1 MVLVRI
7 YRFLRINTTAIAIAT
22 MMATVAAAMYVSVGG
37 SDNVVS
43 KAEDEVEAGQKRLEQ
58 CP

>member
-1 MVLVRI
+1 
-7 YRFLRINTTAIAIAT
+7 